1 MRKTTLVFLL
11 PLLFMGGISGQTRRE
26 IRLDDKWIFSKTPE
40 GDGARQWE
48 YVEVPHSWN
57 AADGCTKDYYRGGGK
72 YEYKINLEEIPADQR
87 AYLFFEGVSQE
98 ADVKVNGKEA
108 GGHKGAFT
116 AFCLEV
122 TDLLQK
128 GGNRIEVDVTN
139 APNPDIAPLEG
150 DFTVFGGIYRP
161 VYLKWLP
168 ATSISALDHASSGT
182 YITPVSVSEREARIK
197 ILTKLDGEGLKG
209 KNKYS
214 LKTTILNPQGVE
226 VASNTKSVGNN
237 KENKAEILQEFRIS
251 KPQLWSKDSPALYT
265 VRYELLDGKTP
276 VDFMEEK
283 TGFRYF
289 HIDPEEGFYLNG
301 ASYPLRGVNR
311 HQDRPGKGWAISDQD
326 HDEDLAMIKEIGA
339 NTIRLAHYPHSPY
352 FYDLCDENG
361 MLVWAEIPFV
371 GKGTLSEGFK
381 ENIRQQLV
389 ELIRQNYNRPS
400 IYCWSLFNEI
410 GADDLTPIVEM
421 LNATAH
427 EEDPSRFTVAAT
439 NHDNKPFNDVPDYL
453 AYNTYPGWY
462 WAEPNSMGPTI
473 DWKKKGKG
481 VGVSEYGAG
490 ASVRCHDSEISKA
503 PKTDGPYHPEEWLST
518 VHEGN
523 YREIMKR
530 PFVWSS
536 YVWNMFDFA
545 SGGRNEGDAKGMN
558 DKGLVTY
565 DRKTPKD
572 AFYFYKANWS
582 DDPVLHIASKRY
594 KIRDK
599 AEVPV
604 KVYTNCK
611 DVSLEVDGRKYEPA
625 AINDGVAEWNNVV
638 LKLGVN
644 NLKVTGTHGGEKIT
658 DTCEWILKD

>member
-72 YEYKINLEEIPADQR
+72 YEYKINLEEIPSDQR

-128 GGNRIEVDVTN
+128 GGNMIEVDVTN

-237 KENKAEILQEFRIS
+237 KESKTEILQEFRIS

-289 HIDPEEGFYLNG
+289 HIDPEEGFFLNG

-311 HQDRPGKGWAISDQD
+311 HQDRPGKGWAISEQD
-326 HDEDLAMIKEIGA
+326 HDEDMAMIKEIGA

-503 PKTDGPYHPEEWLST
+503 PKTDGPYHPEEWQAT

-545 SGGRNEGDAKGMN
+545 SGGRNEGDSKGMN

-604 KVYTNCK
+604 KVYTNCT
-611 DVSLEVDGRKYEPA
+611 DVSLEVDGSKYEAA
-625 AINDGVAEWNNVV
+625 AINEGVAEWKNVA
-638 LKLGVN
+638 LKPGVN
-644 NLKVTGTHGGEKIT
+644 NLKVTGTHGGEKIM

>member
-139 APNPDIAPLEG
+139 TPNPDIAPLEG

-182 YITPVSVSEREARIK
+182 YITPVSVNEREARIK

-237 KENKAEILQEFRIS
+237 KESKADILQEFRIS

-265 VRYELLDGKTP
+265 VRYELLEGKTP

-289 HIDPEEGFYLNG
+289 HIDPEEGFFLNG

-311 HQDRPGKGWAISDQD
+311 HQDRPGKGWAISEQD
-326 HDEDLAMIKEIGA
+326 HDEDMAMIKEIGA

-371 GKGTLSEGFK
+371 GKGTISEGFK

-503 PKTDGPYHPEEWLST
+503 PKTDGPYHPEEWQST

-611 DVSLEVDGRKYEPA
+611 DVSLEVDGRKYEA
-625 AINDGVAEWNNVV
+625 TAINEGVAEWNNVV
-638 LKLGVN
+638 LKPGVN

-658 DTCEWILKD
+658 DTCELILKD

>member
-1 MRKTTLVFLL
+1 MKRISVIFLFSVFFITLGSATARRDV
-11 PLLFMGGISGQTRRE
+11 PL
-26 IRLDDKWIFSKTPE
+26 DHKWMFSKTPE
-40 GDGARQWE
+40 GDQARQWE
-48 YVEVPHSWN
+48 YVDVPHSWN
-57 AADGCTKDYYRGGGK
+57 ANDGCTKDYYRGGGR
-72 YEYKINLEEIPADQR
+72 YEYDLNVDKIPDGER

-98 ADVKVNGKEA
+98 ADVKVNGIDA

-122 TDLLQK
+122 TDMLK
-128 GGNRIEVDVTN
+128 PGPNKIEVDVTN

-168 ATSISALDHASSGT
+168 ETSVSALDYASSGT
-182 YITPVSVSEREARIK
+182 YITPVSVSEKEAKIK
-197 ILTKLDGEGLKG
+197 ILTKLDGKGLEG

-214 LKTTILNPQGVE
+214 LKTTIINPEGE
-226 VASNTKSVGNN
+226 VVATNTKTCGLN
-237 KENKAEILQEFRIS
+237 KEPKSEVVQEFKIS
-251 KPQLWSKDSPALYT
+251 KPQLWSKNNPALYT
-265 VRYELLDGKTP
+265 VKYELYDDKTL
-276 VDFMEEK
+276 VDSMTEK

-289 HIDPEEGFYLNG
+289 HIDPEEGFFLNG
-301 ASYPLRGVNR
+301 VSYPLRGVNR
-311 HQDRPGKGWAISDQD
+311 HQDRPGKGWAISEQD
-326 HDEDLAMIKEIGA
+326 HDEDMALIKQIGA

-371 GKGTLSEGFK
+371 GKGTQSEGFK

-410 GADDLTPIVEM
+410 GQDDLTPIVEM
-421 LNATAH
+421 LNETAH
-427 EEDPSRFTVAAT
+427 AEDPSRFTVAAT
-439 NHDNKPFNDVPDYL
+439 NHDNRPFNDVPDYL

-462 WAEPNSMGPTI
+462 WAEPASMGPTI

-490 ASVRCHDSEISKA
+490 ASVRYHDPDISKA
-503 PKTDGPYHPEEWLST
+503 PKTDGPYHPEEWQAK

-523 YREIMKR
+523 YAEIMKR
-530 PFVWSS
+530 PFVWGS

-545 SGGRNEGDAKGMN
+545 SGGRNEGDTRGMN

-572 AFYFYKANWS
+572 AFYYYAANWRE
-582 DDPVLHIASKRY
+582 DPVMQIASKRY
-594 KIRDK
+594 EIQEK
-599 AEVPV
+599 AQVPV
-604 KVYTNCK
+604 KVYTNCSDLIL
-611 DVSLEVDGRKYEPA
+611 DVNGKKYEMSDYQ
-625 AINDGVAEWNNVV
+625 NGVANWNDVV
-638 LKLGVN
+638 LKPGANKILVS
-644 NLKVTGTHGGEKIT
+644 GTYKGEKIT
-658 DTCEWILKD
+658 DSCEWILK

>member
-11 PLLFMGGISGQTRRE
+11 PLLFMGGISGQTHRE

-122 TDLLQK
+122 TDLLQQ
-128 GGNRIEVDVTN
+128 GSNRIEVDVTN
-139 APNPDIAPLEG
+139 AHNPDIAPLEG

-182 YITPVSVSEREARIK
+182 YITPMRVNDREARIK

-237 KENKAEILQEFRIS
+237 KESKADILQEFRIS

-265 VRYELLDGKTP
+265 VRYELFDGKTP

-289 HIDPEEGFYLNG
+289 HIDPEEGFFLNG

-311 HQDRPGKGWAISDQD
+311 HQDRPGKGWAISEQD
-326 HDEDLAMIKEIGA
+326 HDEDMAMIKEIGA

-503 PKTDGPYHPEEWLST
+503 PKTDGPYHPEEWQAT

-582 DDPVLHIASKRY
+582 EDPVLHIASKRY
-594 KIRDK
+594 MIRDK

-604 KVYTNCK
+604 KVYTNCT
-611 DVSLEVDGRKYEPA
+611 DVSLEVDGRKYEA
-625 AINDGVAEWNNVV
+625 DAINDGVAEWKNVV
-638 LKLGVN
+638 LKPGVN
-644 NLKVTGTHGGEKIT
+644 SLKVTGTHGGEKIT